1 MLLRSR
7 AAIANT
13 IEKAG
18 RAPTPAYTVRRLMER
33 PPGADIAGPSRGPA
47 GGPPR
52 LTPSDRSSDAPAPEP
67 LERAAALSVRFLLVA
82 AALAVL
88 GYVLVRLSV
97 VVLPVV
103 IALLITALLDPAVRW
118 LRARGVPSLVATA
131 AVLLGSVVVVLGL
144 LASIVPAV
152 AGQADELGAGL
163 RAGIEQVT
171 AFLVQGPLGISPV
184 EIDQGIDRALEQLR
198 GALGGIATQVL
209 TGAGY
214 AVTLLAQAV
223 LTIIV
228 VFFFLGDGARI
239 WSGLVGLLRPSLQDD
254 AHALGHR
261 SFDILRSY
269 TKGIVVVAVV
279 DGVLIGLALVLIGVP
294 LVLPLVVITF
304 LGAFFPLIGAVVAG
318 ALAVLVALVSNGAGA
333 AGLVLLAVIAVQQI
347 EGNVLYP
354 FLVGGSLKLH
364 PLLILLALTAGTALA
379 GVVGALLAVPVAA
392 VAGGAASYMRHG
404 QRSAAAAGAEP
415 DAESSPG

>member
-1 MLLRSR
+1 
-7 AAIANT
+7 
-13 IEKAG
+13 
-18 RAPTPAYTVRRLMER
+18 
-33 PPGADIAGPSRGPA
+33 
-47 GGPPR
+47 

-152 AGQADELGAGL
+152 AGQVDELGAGL

-171 AFLVQGPLGISPV
+171 TFLVQGPLGISPV

-198 GALGGIATQVL
+198 GSLGGIATQVL

-214 AVTLLAQAV
+214 AVNLLAQAV

-392 VAGGAASYMRHG
+392 VAVGAASYMRHG

>member
-1 MLLRSR
+1 
-7 AAIANT
+7 
-13 IEKAG
+13 
-18 RAPTPAYTVRRLMER
+18 MET
-33 PPGADIAGPSRGPA
+33 PPGADIAGPSRRPT
-47 GGPPR
+47 GGPTR
-52 LTPSDRSSDAPAPEP
+52 LPPSSSEAAPPEP
-67 LERAAALSVRFLLVA
+67 LQRAAALSLRFLLVA

-103 IALLITALLDPAVRW
+103 VALLITALLDPAVCW
-118 LRARGVPSLVATA
+118 LRARGVPSLLATA
-131 AVLLGSVVVVLGL
+131 MVLLGSIVVVLGL
-144 LASIVPAV
+144 VASIVPAV
-152 AGQADELGAGL
+152 VGQADELGAGV

-171 AFLVQGPLGISPV
+171 TFLVQGPLDISRV

-198 GALGGIATQVL
+198 GGLGGIATQVL

-214 AVTLLAQAV
+214 AANLLAQAV
-223 LTIIV
+223 LTIII
-228 VFFFLGDGARI
+228 VFFFLNDGARI
-239 WSGLVGLLRPSLQDD
+239 WNGLVGVLRSSLQGD

-304 LGAFFPLIGAVVAG
+304 LGAFFPLIGAVAAG

-333 AGLVLLAVIAVQQI
+333 AGLVLLAVIIVQQV

-354 FLVGGSLKLH
+354 FLVGGSLELH

-392 VAGGAASYMRHG
+392 VVSGAASYMRHG
-404 QRSAAAAGAEP
+404 QRPAAAAGAGPETE
-415 DAESSPG
+415 ASGG